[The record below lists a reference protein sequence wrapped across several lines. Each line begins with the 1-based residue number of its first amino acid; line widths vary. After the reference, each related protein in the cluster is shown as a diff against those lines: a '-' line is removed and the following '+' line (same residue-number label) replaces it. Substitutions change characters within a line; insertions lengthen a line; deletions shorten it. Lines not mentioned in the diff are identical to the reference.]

1 MSRKLNSVQVVSADT
16 ESAPGDGVFDDRV
29 SVGVDVLVGAVAT
42 SGPGT
47 TRASR
52 HPAPIGNLGIRT
64 QATRH
69 NDDTGNLERTE
80 LMTG

>member
-1 MSRKLNSVQVVSADT
+1 MSRKLNSVQVVPADA
-16 ESAPGDGVFDDRV
+16 ESTPRDGVFDDGL
-29 SVGVDVLVGAVAT
+29 SVGVDVLVGAVAA

-69 NDDTGNLERTE
+69 NDDTGNLERTG
-80 LMTG
+80 LMAG